1 MIEKDA
7 LKLALELISAVESPH
22 DRVKYWAIRKLKEVG
37 AVQWSSM
44 SAATQIRTWL
54 ADSSDDREMFGRELC
69 SGDAAWCQYAVD
81 DYRRWMD
88 RNLFSFAKLMALHEE
103 LRVRL
108 SQSNQTGRSQLEE
121 FERLDEELKGQQQA
135 ELEKEAR
142 VTPECKFFVSM
153 SSEQPEKLA
162 SWLLY
167 QCSGHQIDALAPNE
181 ADKTE
186 VWSPDFEGNSF
197 PELSALLQEKRY
209 DLVSFY
215 VALGRDDFLSFC
227 SSFRLAMEAHENI
240 LESELKAKADALLAE
255 KKEEERIRNN
265 QQKSQRSEDEKL
277 ELLQWEDSWENLGSW
292 LDAHSVR
299 DLIPFLIQNVT
310 DEERADLLEECKTIP
325 LWVEGQEIKKEVDST
340 VVMNEDAWVQFLD
353 GFGAANVM
361 GALTLSLSNRRF
373 NEFVSLLSS
382 SRAEEDE

>member
-7 LKLALELISAVESPH
+7 LKLALELMSAVESPH

-69 SGDAAWCQYAVD
+69 SGDAAWCEYVVD

-167 QCSGHQIDALAPNE
+167 QCSGNQIDALAPNE

-209 DLVSFY
+209 DLVSFC
-215 VALGRDDFLSFC
+215 VALGRDGFLSFC

>member
-7 LKLALELISAVESPH
+7 LKLALELMSAVESPH

-167 QCSGHQIDALAPNE
+167 QCSGNQIDALAPNE

-209 DLVSFY
+209 DLVSFC
-215 VALGRDDFLSFC
+215 VALGRDGFLSFC

-299 DLIPFLIQNVT
+299 DLIPFLIQNLT

-340 VVMNEDAWVQFLD
+340 VVMNEDAWGQFLD

>member
-69 SGDAAWCQYAVD
+69 SGDAAWCEYVVD

-88 RNLFSFAKLMALHEE
+88 RNLFSFAKLMAIHEE

-167 QCSGHQIDALAPNE
+167 QCSGNQIDALASNE
-181 ADKTE
+181 ADKAE

-209 DLVSFY
+209 DLVSFC
-215 VALGRDDFLSFC
+215 VALGRDGFLSFC

>member
-69 SGDAAWCQYAVD
+69 SGDAAWCEYVVD

-167 QCSGHQIDALAPNE
+167 QCSGNQIDALAPNE

-209 DLVSFY
+209 DLVSFC
-215 VALGRDDFLSFC
+215 VALGRDGFLSFC

-299 DLIPFLIQNVT
+299 DLIPFLIQNLT

>member
-69 SGDAAWCQYAVD
+69 SGDAAWCEYVVD

-167 QCSGHQIDALAPNE
+167 QCSGNQIDALAPNE

-209 DLVSFY
+209 DLVSFC
-215 VALGRDDFLSFC
+215 VALGRDGFLSFC

>member
-69 SGDAAWCQYAVD
+69 SGDAAWCQYVVD

-167 QCSGHQIDALAPNE
+167 QCSGNQIDALAPNE

-209 DLVSFY
+209 DLVSFC
-215 VALGRDDFLSFC
+215 VALGRDGFLSFC

>member
-69 SGDAAWCQYAVD
+69 SGDAAWCEYVVD

-167 QCSGHQIDALAPNE
+167 QCSGNQIDALASNE
-181 ADKTE
+181 ADKAE

-209 DLVSFY
+209 DLVSFC
-215 VALGRDDFLSFC
+215 VALGRDGFLSFC

>member
-1 MIEKDA
+1 MLPNSCSNPTAGIQFSKNGRFVVIFSTVNT
-7 LKLALELISAVESPH
+7 KSFNSCNGLIPLLNGQKFRSTNSE
-22 DRVKYWAIRKLKEVG
+22 
-37 AVQWSSM
+37 
-44 SAATQIRTWL
+44 TQ
-54 ADSSDDREMFGRELC
+54 
-69 SGDAAWCQYAVD
+69 
-81 DYRRWMD
+81 
-88 RNLFSFAKLMALHEE
+88 
-103 LRVRL
+103 
-108 SQSNQTGRSQLEE
+108 
-121 FERLDEELKGQQQA
+121 
-135 ELEKEAR
+135 
-142 VTPECKFFVSM
+142 
-153 SSEQPEKLA
+153 
-162 SWLLY
+162 
-167 QCSGHQIDALAPNE
+167 
-181 ADKTE
+181 
-186 VWSPDFEGNSF
+186 
-197 PELSALLQEKRY
+197 
-209 DLVSFY
+209 
-215 VALGRDDFLSFC
+215 
-227 SSFRLAMEAHENI
+227 
-240 LESELKAKADALLAE
+240 
-255 KKEEERIRNN
+255 EERIRNN

>member
-69 SGDAAWCQYAVD
+69 SGDAAWCEYVVD

-121 FERLDEELKGQQQA
+121 FERLDEELKGQEQA

-167 QCSGHQIDALAPNE
+167 QCSGNQIDALAPNE

-209 DLVSFY
+209 DLVSFC
-215 VALGRDDFLSFC
+215 VALGRDGFLSFC